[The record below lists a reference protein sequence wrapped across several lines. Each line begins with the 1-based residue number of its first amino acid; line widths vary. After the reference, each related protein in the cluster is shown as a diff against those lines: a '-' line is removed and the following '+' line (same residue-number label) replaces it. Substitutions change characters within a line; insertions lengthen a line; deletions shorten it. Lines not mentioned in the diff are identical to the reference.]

1 MEFTNK
7 TAQMAEKD
15 LIIEIGAYQLNKN
28 GKVVCGDTFL
38 SKKVTGEHRYV
49 AVLSDGLGSGIKANV
64 LSTLTASMA
73 LNFRLHH
80 EPIINSAKWI
90 MDTLPIDSIRGI
102 SYATFT
108 IVDVDF
114 EGDTTV
120 IEYGNPSFFIERNG
134 EIIHPVRETMQLHSS
149 GKLNELD
156 VSNFNLLENDR
167 LVMVSD
173 GITQSG
179 IGNAAMPFGW
189 GSRNLQEF
197 VISKSVSHHSVSASD
212 LAKTIVKKASQNDI
226 YKLQDDASCAVFF
239 RRKPRQLLI
248 CSGPPFTA
256 AKDKYLA
263 NTVNDFKGTKILC
276 GGTTAKIISRELNRE
291 ILPEPMDKMI
301 YGLPPAFTMEGVD
314 LVTEGI
320 LTLDKVYQMLK
331 TLQNQDIPIE
341 GPAAAIV
348 RYMMNVDIIHFLVGT
363 CVNVAHQDPNL
374 PVELEIRRNVIK
386 KIIRILEEKFLKQ
399 VKVQYL

>member
-1 MEFTNK
+1 MIEN
-7 TAQMAEKD
+7 D
-15 LIIEIGAYQLNKN
+15 LIIEIGAYQQNKS

-38 SKKVTGEHRYV
+38 SKKVSGENRYV
-49 AVLSDGLGSGIKANV
+49 AVLSDGLGSGIKASV
-64 LSTLTASMA
+64 LSSLTASMA

-80 EPIINSAKWI
+80 EPILNSAKWI

-102 SYATFT
+102 SYSTFT

-114 EGDTTV
+114 EGETTV
-120 IEYGNPSFFIERNG
+120 IEYGNPSFFIERDG
-134 EIIHPVRETMQLHSS
+134 EIVNPKRETLQLNQS
-149 GKLNELD
+149 GKQKELE
-156 VSNFNLLENDR
+156 VSTFNLLENDR

-179 IGNAAMPFGW
+179 IGNATMPFGW
-189 GSRNLQEF
+189 GEKNLHDF
-197 VISKSVSHHSVSASD
+197 VIHKQTTHKFISASE
-212 LAKTIVKKASQNDI
+212 LAIKIVQKASQNDI

-256 AKDKYLA
+256 TKDKYLA
-263 NTVNDFKGTKILC
+263 NAVDTFKGNKILC
-276 GGTTAKIISRELNRE
+276 GGTTSKIISRELNKE
-291 ILPEPMDKMI
+291 IVPESLEKLN
-301 YGLPPAFTMEGVD
+301 YGLPPAFKMDGID

-320 LTLDKVYQMLK
+320 LTLDQVYRMLK
-331 TLQNQDIPIE
+331 SIQNQDIPVD

-348 RYMMNVDIIHFLVGT
+348 RYMMNADVIHFLVGT
-363 CVNVAHQDPNL
+363 CVNIAHQDPNL

-386 KIIRILEEKFLKQ
+386 KIIRVLEEKFLKQ
-399 VKVQYL
+399 VNVQYL

>member
-1 MEFTNK
+1 MVEN
-7 TAQMAEKD
+7 D
-15 LIIEIGAYQLNKN
+15 LIIEIGAYQQNKN

-38 SKKVTGEHRYV
+38 SKKVSGENRYV
-49 AVLSDGLGSGIKANV
+49 AVLSDGLGSGIKASV
-64 LSTLTASMA
+64 LSSLTASMA

-80 EPIINSAKWI
+80 EPILNSAKWI

-102 SYATFT
+102 SYSTFT

-114 EGDTTV
+114 EGETTV
-120 IEYGNPSFFIERNG
+120 IEYGNPSFFIERDGAIVN
-134 EIIHPVRETMQLHSS
+134 PKRETLQLNQS
-149 GKLNELD
+149 GKQKELE
-156 VSNFNLLENDR
+156 VSTFNLLENDR
-167 LVMVSD
+167 LIMVSD

-179 IGNAAMPFGW
+179 IGNATMPFGW
-189 GSRNLQEF
+189 GEKNLQDF
-197 VISKSVSHHSVSASD
+197 VIRKQISHKFISASE
-212 LAKTIVKKASQNDI
+212 LAVKIVQKASQNDI

-256 AKDKYLA
+256 TKDKYLA
-263 NTVNDFKGTKILC
+263 NAVDTFKGNKILC
-276 GGTTAKIISRELNRE
+276 GGTTSKIISRELNKE
-291 ILPEPMDKMI
+291 IIPESLENLN
-301 YGLPPAFTMEGVD
+301 YGLPPAFKMEGID

-320 LTLDKVYQMLK
+320 LTLDQVYQMLK
-331 TLQNQDIPIE
+331 TIQNQDIPVD

-348 RYMMNVDIIHFLVGT
+348 RFMMNADVIHFLVGT
-363 CVNVAHQDPNL
+363 CVNIAHQDPNL

-399 VKVQYL
+399 VNVQYL